1 MKDFAERYDFELD
14 EFQVRAASALARGE
28 SVLVAAP
35 TGAGKTVVGEYAVWL
50 ALSHGGKAF
59 YTTPLKAL
67 SNQKFNDLVSD
78 HGPKNVG
85 LLTGDNSINASAR
98 VVVMTTEVL
107 RNMIYERSE
116 LLDGLRYVVL
126 DEVHYLQDRYRGAV
140 WEEVII
146 HLPIDVRI
154 VSLSAT
160 VSNAEEFADWIQTLR
175 GPTTVIIEENRPVE
189 LVNHYYVDGA
199 LYPMFTDGGDEPT
212 PNPQIRKLDSVSRA
226 PAHRRHS
233 GGRGVAAARRYGSG
247 APGAANPRNR
257 GRGRRTFDRN
267 LPLRTDVAESLRE
280 ANMLPA
286 IYFIFSRKGC
296 DAAVQ
301 QCMRERFS
309 LTTDFEREQ
318 IREIAQRRCSYLDPA
333 DLDVLGYEVWMEALL
348 AGVAAHHAG
357 LIPAFKET
365 VEELFQA
372 GIVKIVFATETLSLG
387 INMPARTVVIESLNK
402 FTGERHEMLTAGQF
416 TQLTGR
422 AGRRGIDL
430 VGHAVVPRQREIA
443 FQQIAGL
450 ASTRTYP
457 LVSSFQPSY
466 NMATN
471 LARNYTRK
479 EAGHLLNSS
488 FAQYHADKD
497 VVVWERQVE
506 RNDAYLA
513 SYREKMVC
521 DDGDFADYWRLVER
535 TRAIQGSAQHSRSD
549 RIKEQTRS
557 FLASARPGQV
567 FLVPSGRAAGPVVV
581 WDAGRSRRGE
591 PRLVALTPNRRLA
604 HLSVGDFPE
613 PPRVVANLTAMMK
626 GARSRGKGNEDHDL
640 RKRVAAAL
648 SALDLPMDS
657 VTHPAA
663 DNEAEF
669 EAHRQMVAHPCHECK
684 DRDKH
689 GQWAERASRLEREN
703 SGLLKRVRSRTQ
715 TLSRRFERILEIL
728 DDLGYLDDFTLTA
741 KGSVLARIYN
751 ENDLLIAEVLS
762 RGWLNELGRE
772 ELAAIVSTFVFESRG
787 PYEVAGDLPNAAT
800 KKVYGKIARLEQ
812 RLTRTEARAGLEL
825 TRGTEAGFAVSA
837 FDWCNGKALEEVLDE
852 ESTPGDFIRSCK
864 QTIDLLRQIREA
876 AGESELA
883 GRLADA
889 AQQMNR
895 GVIAYTGVT
904 A

>member
-1 MKDFAERYDFELD
+1 MNDFAERYDFEFD

-50 ALSHGGKAF
+50 ALTHGGKVF

-107 RNMIYERSE
+107 RNMIYERSK

-146 HLPIDVRI
+146 HLPIDVKI

-212 PNPQIRKLDSVSRA
+212 PNPQIRKLDSVSRI
-226 PAHRRHS
+226 PAHRRRHAKA
-233 GGRGVAAARRYGSG
+233 GRTLD
-247 APGAANPRNR
+247 
-257 GRGRRTFDRN
+257 RT
-267 LPLRTDVAESLRE
+267 LPLRTDVAESLKE
-280 ANMLPA
+280 ASMLPA

-309 LTTDFEREQ
+309 LTTGKEREQ

-365 VEELFQA
+365 VEELFQT

-422 AGRRGIDL
+422 AGRRGIDS

-471 LARNYTRK
+471 LARNYTRQ

-497 VVVWERQVE
+497 VVVWERQIE

-513 SYREKMVC
+513 SYREKMLC
-521 DDGDFADYWRLVER
+521 DEGDFADYWRLVEQV
-535 TRAIQGSAQHSRSD
+535 RAAEGTARHSRSD

-557 FLASARPGQV
+557 VLASARPGQV
-567 FLVPSGRAAGPVVV
+567 FVVPSGRVQGPVVV

-613 PPRVVANLTAMMK
+613 PPRVVANLQAMMK
-626 GARSRGKGNEDHDL
+626 GARTRGKENEDHDL

-648 SALDLPMDS
+648 SALDLTVEN
-657 VTHPAA
+657 VTHQAA
-663 DNEAEF
+663 DNEAES
-669 EAHRQMVAHPCHECK
+669 EARRDMLAHPCHECK

-715 TLSRRFERILEIL
+715 TLSRRFERILNIL
-728 DDLGYLDDFTLTA
+728 EDLGYLDDFTLTV
-741 KGSVLARIYN
+741 KGWVLARIYN

-762 RGWLNELGRE
+762 RGWLNELDVG

-787 PYEVAGDLPNAAT
+787 PYETAGDLPNATT
-800 KKVYGKIARLEQ
+800 KKVYGKIHRLQQ
-812 RLTRTEARAGLEL
+812 RLKRTEARAGLEL
-825 TRGTEAGFAVSA
+825 TRGTEAGFALAA
-837 FDWCNGKALEEVLDE
+837 FDWCNGEVLEEVLDE

-876 AGESELA
+876 TEEGELA
-883 GRLADA
+883 RRLAA
-889 AQQMNR
+889 AAEQMNR
-895 GVIAYTGVT
+895 GVIAYTGVL

>member
-1 MKDFAERYDFELD
+1 MRTFAERYDFKLD

-50 ALSHGGKAF
+50 ALTHGGKVF

-146 HLPIDVRI
+146 HLPIDVKI

-212 PNPQIRKLDSVSRA
+212 PNPQIRKLDSVSRV
-226 PAHRRHS
+226 PAHRHRHS
-233 GGRGVAAARRYGSG
+233 RGQ
-247 APGAANPRNR
+247 
-257 GRGRRTFDRN
+257 RTFNRN
-267 LPLRTDVAESLRE
+267 LPMRTDVAESLRE

-318 IREIAQRRCSYLDPA
+318 IREIVQRRCSYLDSA

-348 AGVAAHHAG
+348 GGVAAHHAG

-422 AGRRGIDL
+422 AGRRGIDS

-497 VVVWERQVE
+497 VVVWERQIE

-521 DDGDFADYWRLVER
+521 DDGDFADYWRLVEQVKS
-535 TRAIQGSAQHSRSD
+535 IQGSAQHSRSD
-549 RIKEQTRS
+549 RIKEQTRLI
-557 FLASARPGQV
+557 LASAQPGQV

-604 HLSVGDFPE
+604 HLSVDDFQE
-613 PPRVVANLTAMMK
+613 PPRVVANLQAMMK
-626 GARSRGKGNEDHDL
+626 GARSRGKRNEDHDL

-648 SALDLPMDS
+648 TALDLPMDN
-657 VTHPAA
+657 VTHPSA
-663 DNEAEF
+663 DNEAEL
-669 EAHRQMVAHPCHECK
+669 ETHRQMVAHPCHECT

-689 GQWAERASRLEREN
+689 GQWADRASRLEREN

-715 TLSRRFERILEIL
+715 TLSRRFERILDIL
-728 DDLGYLDDFTLTA
+728 EDLGYLDDFTLTA

-762 RGWLNELGRE
+762 RGWLNELDTL

-825 TRGTEAGFAVSA
+825 TRGTEAGFAFPA

-883 GRLADA
+883 GRLAEA